1 MEIAQSFNTRY
12 DKDHHKNIMQKNGMK
27 TKPQCAYI
35 PIATLE
41 CISPVPKLQR
51 PHEFLG
57 PPVPLSLTRSF
68 WERDRICTSSVI
80 LLGESEQINKTEVNA
95 VDFEKRM
102 YSQLQKTYCLKD
114 KVCNTINC

>member
-68 WERDRICTSSVI
+68 WERDRCSADFAATSSVI
-80 LLGESEQINKTEVNA
+80 LFGESEQINKTEVNA
-95 VDFEKRM
+95 LNFKKRVWTVNF
-102 YSQLQKTYCLKD
+102 KEH
-114 KVCNTINC
+114 NA